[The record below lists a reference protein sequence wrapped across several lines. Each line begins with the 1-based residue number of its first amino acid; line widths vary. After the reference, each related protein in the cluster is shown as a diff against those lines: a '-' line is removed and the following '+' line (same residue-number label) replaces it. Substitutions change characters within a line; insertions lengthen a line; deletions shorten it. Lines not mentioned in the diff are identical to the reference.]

1 MRRIPILSLLSFL
14 LLSSSGTPIA
24 YAQATEVPDFDRNG
38 DFKSS
43 RVLGNRGTY
52 PHKQWLVVDP
62 DANGLNCRNDQWS
75 VVVTL
80 SYGSVVNTVFTSN
93 QDNAIRLIDGQ
104 PWLRVSVSL
113 FDIQTRQTNNRL
125 DTYTC
130 YVRAN
135 RQYIAPINPDSQSR

>member
-1 MRRIPILSLLSFL
+1 
-14 LLSSSGTPIA
+14 LLSSGTSIA
-24 YAQATEVPDFDRNG
+24 YAQATEVPDFDNNG

-52 PHKQWLVVDP
+52 AHKQWLVVDP
-62 DANGLNCRNDQWS
+62 DGLNCRNEQQS

-80 SYGSVVNTVFTSN
+80 SYGSVVDAVFSNN
-93 QDNAIRLIDGQ
+93 QDNAIRLIDGK

-135 RQYIAPINPDSQSR
+135 REYIAPINPDSQSE